1 MELVRL
7 VELRSFKID
16 LLHSLEVLLNS
27 LHNRALHV
35 TDHIQFMHFLPPA
48 NEVWGKVMFLHLC
61 VILFT
66 GGGCIQEG
74 VCVQGV
80 CIGGGWGLG
89 RPSPDTTGYGERA
102 ECILVSSV
110 RSKYIEYASFYLQ

>member
-7 VELRSFKID
+7 VELRSFKI
-16 LLHSLEVLLNS
+16 LHSLEILLNS

-66 GGGCIQEG
+66 GGAAYRRGSASRG
-74 VCVQGV
+74 SAS
-80 CIGGGWGLG
+80 GGGG

-110 RSKYIEYASFYLQ
+110 RSKYIEYASFYL